1 MLRTSSLHSVVI
13 MVEFLCCT
21 LSERLFHNK
30 WNVIITKCND
40 VQCIMDHSLFLYP
53 WSLVVRLYLSYIGHA
68 LQLLH
73 LYFPPCFRLYTSL
86 IRNEATFLNVLY
98 LYLFFHSCTA
108 LAFVNVPAKWWK
120 MDSRQKTRTCCRT
133 SCPAIFLKCFL
144 SAFFQIVDHIST
156 QLPASF
162 VEKLLA
168 PDSKLLKLRFHR
180 EQQVA
185 ICFCDL
191 VLKWHIHTHIRTDTF
206 ICTYVNAYI

>member
-1 MLRTSSLHSVVI
+1 MFI
-13 MVEFLCCT
+13 
-21 LSERLFHNK
+21 
-30 WNVIITKCND
+30 
-40 VQCIMDHSLFLYP
+40 CICHILGMRYSFFI
-53 WSLVVRLYLSYIGHA
+53 YI
-68 LQLLH
+68 
-73 LYFPPCFRLYTSL
+73 FPPVSDCTHHCW

-98 LYLFFHSCTA
+98 LYLFFIVAQHWHSWMF
-108 LAFVNVPAKWWK
+108 LQ
-120 MDSRQKTRTCCRT
+120 SGERQKTRTCRT

-180 EQQVA
+180 EQEVA

-191 VLKWHIHTHIRTDTF
+191 VLKWHLHTHIRTDTF
-206 ICTYVNAYI
+206 ICTYVNAYIWTYTHTYVCIYTYTYVCKYTVCKCS